1 MSERDSGDV
10 TLREVEE
17 GLDARRVVRLNV
29 SRNPGGGWSAEV
41 LSMTD
46 NPTQRGRR
54 QLWSDSIVGILLAAS
69 GCGGGDYAR

>member
-1 MSERDSGDV
+1 MSERDPGEV
-10 TLREVEE
+10 TLREVEA

-41 LSMTD
+41 LVQTD
-46 NPTQRGRR
+46 DPARLGRM

-69 GCGGGDYAR
+69 RADGS